1 MNPPRHV
8 IEVGGL
14 QLCRQPYLE
23 SWSPPTS
30 KFQAGGVYASMTQLY
45 SFFTLRKVWTF
56 LKVGPMWTLSMPFV
70 YVSSSLPDHKW
81 CHMFQFCIWI
91 IIVIKWTGPWHFVM
105 SLSNIWNYF
114 RESVNTISTY
124 NLNNF
129 SHSLH
134 TNLKYNRIVLLM
146 LCNEISNK
154 GEMQSKLFPKFQD
167 FRDLGFSLT
176 IKTHNTIIINE
187 Q

>member
-1 MNPPRHV
+1 MFVGVGSHSISAWNFSKLMWNSFLVHIAKSMNFPESRPNV
-8 IEVGGL
+8 DLINAIC
-14 QLCRQPYLE
+14 LC
-23 SWSPPTS
+23 
-30 KFQAGGVYASMTQLY
+30 
-45 SFFTLRKVWTF
+45 
-56 LKVGPMWTLSMPFV
+56 
-70 YVSSSLPDHKW
+70 YVSSPLPYHKW

-146 LCNEISNK
+146 RCNEISNK
-154 GEMQSKLFPKFQD
+154 GERQSKLFPKFQD
-167 FRDLGFSLT
+167 FRDLGLMNNMNIVRENIFNLF
-176 IKTHNTIIINE
+176 IWKLN
-187 Q
+187 

>member
-1 MNPPRHV
+1 
-8 IEVGGL
+8 
-14 QLCRQPYLE
+14 
-23 SWSPPTS
+23 
-30 KFQAGGVYASMTQLY
+30 
-45 SFFTLRKVWTF
+45 
-56 LKVGPMWTLSMPFV
+56 
-70 YVSSSLPDHKW
+70 
-81 CHMFQFCIWI
+81 MFQFCIWI
-91 IIVIKWTGPWHFVM
+91 IIVLKWTGPWHFVM

-154 GEMQSKLFPKFQD
+154 GERQSKLFPKFQD
-167 FRDLGFSLT
+167 FRDLGLMNIVIFNLYENWTNNHCSMNLSAD
-176 IKTHNTIIINE
+176 IITFLQSPLLPLSFIRHSSRLS
-187 Q
+187 QCTYLLATQTPCAAT